1 MMLLF
6 LVVLT
11 ICLAGALHRS
21 TFLSLIFTLHAVPA
35 LTFLTGM
42 VSPLTTVHYGAAYL
56 LLLGC
61 GLCCLPRNF
70 KIRDD
75 LFVTGL
81 LLLMWVLFFILFM
94 RWQEMF
100 ALGERLRDMALL
112 TITDRD
118 PISPDEP
125 WFPGTPVPYYL
136 YWYRW
141 ARFCR
146 SLGDFSLISSYH
158 CVLAF
163 SASLLF
169 TSSYAIARS
178 IFVLG
183 RYSSAGAACIVTLG
197 SNSAGILD
205 VAYQATTWWGPS
217 RVIRGAITEFPA
229 WSFLLGDAHPHV
241 LNLGS
246 SLFFLFCALLLIR
259 LRPSRK
265 AFITLATLSL
275 LLLTFLKAANP
286 WEIPLWFGLLGVLTV
301 SWLLVWSASSTSQHT
316 GDAPREIGYLVSW
329 LLCLLLSV
337 CLYRSIEHLPASA
350 LAPSMVTANIAKTTA
365 RELFLHWGIPLTCI
379 VIATLATSISWFYR
393 VCIIFMVL
401 CSLLAVEA
409 RFFLLVLLGLLAFYA
424 KNEFNRLL
432 AEPYSW
438 CRLTLITTLILYIT
452 IPEFIFL
459 NDPYDGDYE
468 RMNTIFKIYSFVWA
482 PLLILTSTWVIEIVQ
497 RTKGSVRLTC
507 SGILLLVCVIELLFF
522 IRTATLLRPQKG
534 WRTDV
539 PQEFTVLEDRYPGV
553 TEVVLLLR
561 KLPVSTVLE
570 PQGPAYHYTSFLS
583 SLSGH
588 YSFLGWANHINL
600 LTKRYDEVRHRQE
613 VSAQI
618 YNPRTPCAKKLELM
632 KSAQIDILAYGY
644 NEHGPRIIRNEQSFS
659 CLPELLRT
667 RSITLRASPE
677 SHLIPLAK
685 ASPER

>member
-1 MMLLF
+1 MLPF
-6 LVVLT
+6 LIILT
-11 ICLAGALHRS
+11 ICVARSLRRS
-21 TFLSLIFTLHAVPA
+21 TFLSLLIILHAVPA

-42 VSPLTTVHYGAAYL
+42 VFPLTAVHYGAVYL
-56 LLLGC
+56 FLLGC
-61 GLCCLPRNF
+61 TLYCLPRDSEV
-70 KIRDD
+70 RDD
-75 LFVTGL
+75 LAVTGL
-81 LLLMWVLFFILFM
+81 FLLTWVLFFFIFM

-125 WFPGTPVPYYL
+125 WFPGIPVPYYL

-146 SLGDFSLISSYH
+146 FLGDLSLISSYH

-178 IFVLG
+178 LFSLG
-183 RYSSAGAACIVTLG
+183 RSSSVGVACLVTLG

-205 VAYQATTWWGPS
+205 VVYRAKTWWGPS

-246 SLFFLFCALLLIR
+246 SLFFLLCALLLVNIQ
-259 LRPSRK
+259 PSRRS
-265 AFITLATLSL
+265 FITLGTLGL

-286 WEIPLWFGLLGVLTV
+286 WEIPLWFGLLGVLTT
-301 SWLLVWSASSTSQHT
+301 SWLLRWSTASTSQNVFEPT
-316 GDAPREIGYLVSW
+316 RNTAYTCTW

-337 CLYRSIEHLPASA
+337 CLYSSIQHLPASA
-350 LAPSMVTANIAKTTA
+350 LTPSLVTASIAKTTV

-379 VIATLATSISWFYR
+379 TVATLTTSISWFYR
-393 VCIIFMVL
+393 CCVVFVLL

-409 RFFLLVLLGLLAFYA
+409 RFFLLILLGIIGFYA
-424 KNEFNRLL
+424 KNEWQKLL
-432 AEPYSW
+432 AEPCSW
-438 CRLTLITTLILYIT
+438 YRFSLITTLILYIA

-459 NDPYDGDYE
+459 DDPYTGEHE

-482 PLLILTSTWVIEIVQ
+482 PLLVLTSTWIIELVQ
-497 RTKGSVRLTC
+497 RTKMPARSIFAGA
-507 SGILLLVCVIELLFF
+507 LLLVCAAELLFF
-522 IRTATLLRPQKG
+522 VRTATLLRPQKG
-534 WRTDV
+534 WRKDV
-539 PQEFTVLEDRYPGV
+539 PQEFTVLEDKYPGV
-553 TEVVLLLR
+553 TEVVSLLR
-561 KLPVSTVLE
+561 KLPLSTVLE

-600 LTKRYDEVRHRQE
+600 LTKRYDDVRHRE
-613 VSAQI
+613 EISAQI
-618 YNPRTPCAKKLELM
+618 YDPRTPCATKLDLM
-632 KSAQIDILAYGY
+632 KTAQIDIIAYGY
-644 NEHGPRIIRNEQSFS
+644 NEHGPRFVRNEQSFS

-667 RSITLRASPE
+667 QSITLRVSPE
-677 SHLIPLAK
+677 SDLIPLPK
-685 ASPER
+685 ASPKD